1 MENFDDEGILKFEF
15 YSKKLVDGHPG
26 LSLNLD
32 NFLFFLL
39 IIFYEPSF
47 VYQDVLGSADWI

>member
-26 LSLNLD
+26 MSLNLD

-47 VYQDVLGSADWI
+47 VYQDVLGSAD

>member
-15 YSKKLVDGHPG
+15 SSKKLVDGHPG

-39 IIFYEPSF
+39 IIFYEAWF